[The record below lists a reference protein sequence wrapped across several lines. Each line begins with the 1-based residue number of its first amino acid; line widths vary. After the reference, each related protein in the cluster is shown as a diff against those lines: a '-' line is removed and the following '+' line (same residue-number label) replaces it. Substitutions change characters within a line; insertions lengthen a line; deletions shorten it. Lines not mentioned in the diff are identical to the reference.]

1 MQSSRFWTIV
11 SHDGEPNVK
20 LGIISG
26 VVFLLNLPFGYW
38 RAHVKRFSLQWFLAI
53 HLPVAL
59 AIALRIFTGV
69 GWQFMTLL
77 LLVAAFFAGQFL
89 GGKLQ
94 SR

>member
-1 MQSSRFWTIV
+1 M
-11 SHDGEPNVK
+11 K

-38 RAHVKRFSLQWFLAI
+38 RAHVKRFSLQWFFAI
-53 HLPVAL
+53 HLPVGL
-59 AIALRIFTGV
+59 AIALRILTGV
-69 GWQFMTLL
+69 GWQLATFP
-77 LLVAAFFAGQFL
+77 LLVAAFFAGKFL